1 MVDIVTKDQAKAHL
15 YIDDD
20 SHDAWLDIFI
30 PAVSDAILLWVK
42 VEDKLYVDPAANPK
56 VVRPAVVASALIE
69 LASLFRYREGEGDNR
84 VESAEGYGYV
94 LSKTSTAL
102 LTPLRKSTVA

>member
-1 MVDIVTKDQAKAHL
+1 MVNLVTNDQAKSHL

-20 SHDAWLDIFI
+20 SHDAWLDVFI

-42 VEDKLYVDPAANPK
+42 EESRLYLDPAADPL
-56 VVRPAVVASALIE
+56 VIRPAVVAACLIE
-69 LASLFRYREGEGDNR
+69 LASQFRFREGEGDNR
-84 VESAEGYGYV
+84 VESFEGYGYV
-94 LSKTSTAL
+94 LSRTSTNL